1 MYIPITAG
9 FLGPAGELRLPPSNG
24 HVDVSLV
31 VQLCVA
37 YSPNWIRRFLS
48 RSFLEGGGTV
58 ILHFP

>member
-1 MYIPITAG
+1 MYIRITAG

-31 VQLCVA
+31 ARRVFPKLD
-37 YSPNWIRRFLS
+37 SPVSLQIVSRRG
-48 RSFLEGGGTV
+48 RGTV